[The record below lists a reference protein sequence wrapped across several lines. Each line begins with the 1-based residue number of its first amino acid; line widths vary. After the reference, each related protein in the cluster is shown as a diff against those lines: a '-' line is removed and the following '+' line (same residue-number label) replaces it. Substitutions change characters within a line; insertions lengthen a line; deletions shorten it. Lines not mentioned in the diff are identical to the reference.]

1 MTTADLILHWHLDE
15 VLAEDGV
22 VDASDN
28 HLNGTPEG
36 APKSLPDERFGSCL
50 ALDGAADA
58 LTLAQTPR
66 LALPTGYTAEA
77 WVNPG
82 HFPADRA
89 GIVATTAQVFALTLA
104 ADGSVVHTAAGAAG
118 ATTATAP
125 PGSVPSGTWTHIAA
139 TSDGQALR
147 TYINGTLVT
156 ERPLPTG
163 TASGPAADGLVV
175 GHSAQNTAGHYD
187 GRLVHIRVYDGPLAE
202 ADIRLD
208 MAEDEAELAAF
219 VRGHPVDFDLADQDQ
234 HPVLY
239 IDDGPAGRPMTLTV
253 TNSSRQEITLRPLTG
268 RVSADNHHLALRFR
282 PQTLATTPEPE
293 LNSPGWQLLR
303 APDLSTGGDTLYF
316 LCATPTPLRPGA
328 HFTLPLTGMNADGR
342 GGTRGT
348 RVELGY
354 QQLSF
359 TGETDELTGSRLQF
373 LDVINHLGRSDPPLR
388 AAFSGGN
395 RVLSDGVTPNTLRL
409 RIASPSHDQPIT
421 LTGTGD
427 GADGASAIVVAL
439 DVEHAG
445 ESEDW
450 DLLTAGAAPAVS
462 LSVTGS
468 SDATTLP
475 LTAFPQPL
483 REIGAQSLQW
493 KLTASRTVTVPPT
506 GWLELTLTGIVTPAS
521 LGQSQV
527 YVNFV
532 NVPGYADA
540 STAVT
545 VEKSPL
551 LFAGQRAGLGTT
563 TPQAKFQI
571 IDAPGPPYTGSLILG
586 PTDGTDSN
594 LRMGYDTTYSWI
606 QSHGLKPLAL
616 NPIGNNVGIGTTS
629 PSPGN
634 ALTVAADSGHL
645 QLRRD
650 NVNAP
655 AGNLLFLELFQAQS
669 TTQTNP
675 SIRFHQSN
683 NFWHRIEARPGGF
696 HLKTGDLTSDALVDL
711 YASTVYA
718 QQLNLDGL
726 LLRLHDAEVINQL
739 SSGELQVELYDFPHS
754 RSGGTWTLR
763 LVGQ

>member
-15 VLAEDGV
+15 VLAADGV
-22 VDASDN
+22 IDASDN

-58 LTLAQTPR
+58 LTLGRTPR
-66 LALPTGYTAEA
+66 LTLTTGYTVEA
-77 WVNPG
+77 WINPG
-82 HFPADRA
+82 HFPATRA
-89 GIVATTAQVFALTLA
+89 GIAATGAQVFSLALA
-104 ADGSVVHTAAGAAG
+104 ADGSVDHVSAAGAA
-118 ATTATAP
+118 TATAP
-125 PGSVPSGTWTHIAA
+125 PGSVPPGAWTHLAA
-139 TSDGQALR
+139 TSDGQAVR

-163 TASGPAADGLVV
+163 TAPGPAADALVV
-175 GHSAQNTAGHYD
+175 GRFAQSPSGYYD
-187 GRLVHIRVYDGPLAE
+187 GRLVHVRLYDGPLTAAE
-202 ADIRLD
+202 IRLD

-219 VRGHPVDFDLADQDQ
+219 VRSHPVDFELADQDQ
-234 HPVLY
+234 HPVLF
-239 IDDGPAGRPMTLTV
+239 IDDGPSGRPMTLTV
-253 TNSSRQEITLRPLTG
+253 TNTSRQEFTFRPLTG
-268 RVSADNHHLALRFR
+268 PVSAGNHHLALRFR
-282 PQTLATTPEPE
+282 PQTLAATPEPA
-293 LNSPGWQLLR
+293 LTAPGWQLLR
-303 APDLSTGGDTLYF
+303 GPDMGTGGDTLYF
-316 LCATPTPLRPGA
+316 LCTAPAPLGPGA
-328 HFTLPLTGMNADGR
+328 SLTLPLTGMNADGR

-359 TGETDELTGSRLQF
+359 SGETDELSGSRLQF
-373 LDVINHLGRSDPPLR
+373 LDIVNHRGRTDIPLR
-388 AAFSGGN
+388 AGFSGGN
-395 RVLSDGVTPNTLRL
+395 RVLSDGSTLNTLRL
-409 RIASPSHDQPIT
+409 RVANASHDEPIT

-427 GADGASAIVVAL
+427 GVDGASAIVVAL

-445 ESEDW
+445 ESDDW
-450 DLLTAGAAPAVS
+450 ALLTAGAAPAATLAVHG
-462 LSVTGS
+462 T
-468 SDATTLP
+468 SDAVALP
-475 LTAFPQPL
+475 LAVFPQPL

-506 GWLELTLTGIVTPAS
+506 GWLELSLGGLVAPAS

-527 YVNFV
+527 QVSYV
-532 NVPGYADA
+532 NVPGYADT

-563 TPQAKFQI
+563 APQAKLQLV
-571 IDAPGPPYTGSLILG
+571 DAPGAPDTGCLILG
-586 PTDGTDSN
+586 PTDGYNSN
-594 LRMGYDTTYSWI
+594 LRMGYNTAYSWI

-616 NPIGNNVGIGTTS
+616 NPIGNNVGIGTTT
-629 PSPGN
+629 PPN
-634 ALTVAADSGHL
+634 PLTVSAASAHL

-650 NVNAP
+650 IVNAP

-669 TTQTNP
+669 TTQTNL

-683 NFWHRIEARPGGF
+683 NYWHRIEARPEGF
-696 HLKTGDLTSDALVDL
+696 HLKTGDLTSDVLVDL
-711 YASTVYA
+711 YTSTVYA

-726 LLRLHDAEVINQL
+726 LLRLHDAEVLNQL
-739 SSGELQVELYDFPHS
+739 SSGELQVELDDIPNG

-763 LVGQ
+763 LVAS

>member
-1 MTTADLILHWHLDE
+1 MTTADIVLHWHLDE

-58 LTLAQTPR
+58 LTLAPTPR
-66 LALPTGYTAEA
+66 LALLSGYTVEA
-77 WVNPG
+77 WINPG

-89 GIVATTAQVFALTLA
+89 GIAATTARVFTLTLA
-104 ADGSVVHTAAGAAG
+104 ADGSVDHTAGGAD
-118 ATTATAP
+118 ATAP
-125 PGSVPSGTWTHIAA
+125 AGSVPPGTWTHLAA

-147 TYINGTLVT
+147 TYVNGTLAA
-156 ERPLPTG
+156 ERPLPIG

-175 GHSAQNTAGHYD
+175 GRSPQDATGHYD
-187 GRLVHIRVYDGPLAE
+187 GRLAHVRVYDGPLGE

-219 VRGHPVDFDLADQDQ
+219 VRSHPVDFDLADQDQ
-234 HPVLY
+234 HPVLF

-253 TNSSRQEITLRPLTG
+253 TNTARQEIALRPLTG
-268 RVSADNHHLALRFR
+268 PVSTTNHHLALRFR
-282 PQTLATTPEPE
+282 PQTLAATPEPV
-293 LNSPGWQLLR
+293 LNAPGWQLLR
-303 APDLSTGGDTLYF
+303 APDPSTGGDTLYF
-316 LCATPTPLRPGA
+316 LCTAPTPLRPGA
-328 HFTLPLTGMNADGR
+328 HLTLPLTGMNADGR

-354 QQLSF
+354 QQMTF
-359 TGETDELTGSRLQF
+359 TGEIDELTGSRLQF
-373 LDVINHLGRSDPPLR
+373 LDIVNHLGRTDIPLR

-395 RVLSDGVTPNTLRL
+395 RVLSDGSTPNTLRL
-409 RIASPSHDQPIT
+409 RIANASHDQPLT
-421 LTGTGD
+421 LVGTGDSGD
-427 GADGASAIVVAL
+427 GADGATSVVVSL

-445 ESEDW
+445 ESTDW
-450 DLLTAGAAPAVS
+450 ALLTAGAAPAAS
-462 LSVTGS
+462 LAVTGT
-468 SDATTLP
+468 SDPAALP
-475 LTAFPQPL
+475 VTAFPQPL

-506 GWLELTLTGIVTPAS
+506 GWIELSLTGLVVPAS

-527 YVNFV
+527 YVAYV
-532 NVPGYADA
+532 NVPGYADSSA
-540 STAVT
+540 SAT

-563 TPQAKFQI
+563 TPQAKLQI
-571 IDAPGPPYTGSLILG
+571 IDTPGPANTGSLVLG

-594 LRMGYDTTYSWI
+594 LRLGYDTTYSWI

-616 NPIGNNVGIGTTS
+616 NPIGNNVGVGTTS
-629 PSPGN
+629 PGSP
-634 ALTVAADSGHL
+634 LTVAAASAHL

-650 NVNAP
+650 LVNQP

-675 SIRFHQSN
+675 SIRFHQWN
-683 NFWHRIEARPGGF
+683 NFWHRIEARPEGF

-711 YASTVYA
+711 YTSTVYA
-718 QQLNLDGL
+718 KQLDLDGL
-726 LLRLHDAEVINQL
+726 LLRQHDAEVLNQL
-739 SSGELQVELYDFPHS
+739 SSGELLVELYDVPHS

>member
-58 LTLAQTPR
+58 LTLAATPR
-66 LALPTGYTAEA
+66 LALPAGYTVEA
-77 WVNPG
+77 WINPG
-82 HFPADRA
+82 HFPANVA
-89 GIVATTAQVFALTLA
+89 GIAATSAQVFALALA
-104 ADGSVVHTAAGAAG
+104 ADGSVDHVSAAGAA
-118 ATTATAP
+118 TVTAP
-125 PGSVPSGTWTHIAA
+125 PGSVPPGVWTHVAA
-139 TSDGQALR
+139 TSDGQAAR
-147 TYINGTLVT
+147 TYINGTLVA
-156 ERPLPTG
+156 ERPLPT
-163 TASGPAADGLVV
+163 
-175 GHSAQNTAGHYD
+175 TAGAGPTADALVAGRLVQGPTGYYD
-187 GRLVHIRVYDGPLAE
+187 GRLVHIRLYDGPLTE
-202 ADIRLD
+202 TEIGLD

-219 VRGHPVDFDLADQDQ
+219 VRSHPVDFELANVDQ

-239 IDDGPAGRPMTLTV
+239 IDDGLSGQPMTLTV
-253 TNSSRQEITLRPLTG
+253 SNTSRQEITLRPLTG
-268 RVSADNHHLALRFR
+268 PVSADNHHLALRFR
-282 PQTLATTPEPE
+282 PQTLAATPEPV
-293 LNSPGWQLLR
+293 LTAPGWQLLR
-303 APDLSTGGDTLYF
+303 APDISSGGDTLYF
-316 LCATPTPLRPGA
+316 LCTGPVPLRPGA
-328 HFTLPLTGMNADGR
+328 RLTLPLTGMNADGR

-354 QQLSF
+354 QQLTF

-373 LDVINHLGRSDPPLR
+373 LDIVNHLGRTDIPLH
-388 AAFSGGN
+388 AACSGGN
-395 RVLSDGVTPNTLRL
+395 RVLSDGSTPNTLRV
-409 RIASPSHDQPIT
+409 RIANASHDQPIT
-421 LTGTGD
+421 LTGTGDSAD

-445 ESEDW
+445 ESTDW
-450 DLLTAGAAPAVS
+450 ALLTAGAAPAAN
-462 LSVTGS
+462 LAVTGT
-468 SDATTLP
+468 SDTVALP
-475 LTAFPQPL
+475 VTAFPQPV

-493 KLTASRTVTVPPT
+493 KLTVPRTVSVPPT
-506 GWLELTLTGIVTPAS
+506 GWLELTLGGIVAPAS

-527 YVNFV
+527 YVNYV

-540 STAVT
+540 ATAVS

-563 TPQAKFQI
+563 TPQAKLQI
-571 IDAPGPPYTGSLILG
+571 IDAPDGPNSGSLILG
-586 PTDGTDSN
+586 PTDGTNSN
-594 LRMGYDTTYSWI
+594 LRMGYDTAYSWI
-606 QSHGLKPLAL
+606 QSHGIKPLAL
-616 NPIGNNVGIGTTS
+616 NPIGNNVGIGTTA
-629 PSPGN
+629 PPN
-634 ALTVAADSGHL
+634 PLTVAAASAHL

-650 NVNAP
+650 IVNAP

-683 NFWHRIEARPGGF
+683 SFWHRIEARPEGF

-718 QQLNLDGL
+718 QQLNLAGL
-726 LLRLHDAEVINQL
+726 LLRLHDAEVLNQL
-739 SSGELQVELYDFPHS
+739 SSGELQVELYDVPHS

>member
-15 VLAEDGV
+15 VLADDGV
-22 VDASDN
+22 IDASDN

-58 LTLAQTPR
+58 LTLARTPR
-66 LALPTGYTAEA
+66 LALTAGYTAEA
-77 WVNPG
+77 WINPG

-89 GIVATTAQVFALTLA
+89 GIAATTAQVFTLTLA
-104 ADGSVVHTAAGAAG
+104 ADGSVDHVSAAGAA
-118 ATTATAP
+118 TATAP
-125 PGSVPSGTWTHIAA
+125 PGSVPPGAWTHIAA
-139 TSDGQALR
+139 TSDGQVVR

-163 TASGPAADGLVV
+163 TAPGPAADALVV
-175 GHSAQNTAGHYD
+175 GRFAQGPSGHYD
-187 GRLVHIRVYDGPLAE
+187 GRLVHIRVYDGPLTEAE
-202 ADIRLD
+202 IRLD

-219 VRGHPVDFDLADQDQ
+219 VRGHPVDFELANQDQ
-234 HPVLY
+234 HPVLF
-239 IDDGPAGRPMTLTV
+239 IDDGLSGQPMTLTV
-253 TNSSRQEITLRPLTG
+253 SNTSRQEITLRPLTG
-268 RVSADNHHLALRFR
+268 PVSADNHHLALRFR
-282 PQTLATTPEPE
+282 AQTLAATPEPV
-293 LNSPGWQLLR
+293 LSAPGWQLLR
-303 APDLSTGGDTLYF
+303 SPDTSTGGDTLYF
-316 LCATPTPLRPGA
+316 LCTAPATLRPGA
-328 HFTLPLTGMNADGR
+328 RLTLPLTGMNADGR

-373 LDVINHLGRSDPPLR
+373 LDIVNHLGRTDIPLR

-395 RVLSDGVTPNTLRL
+395 RVLSDGSTPNTLRL
-409 RIASPSHDQPIT
+409 RIANASHDQPIT

-427 GADGASAIVVAL
+427 GADGASAVVVAL

-445 ESEDW
+445 ESTDW
-450 DLLTAGAAPAVS
+450 ALLTAGAAPAAT
-462 LSVTGS
+462 LAVTGT
-468 SDATTLP
+468 SDAVALP
-475 LTAFPQPL
+475 LGAFPQPV

-493 KLTASRTVTVPPT
+493 KLTTSRTVTVPPT
-506 GWLELTLTGIVTPAS
+506 GWLELSLGGIVAPAS

-527 YVNFV
+527 YVSYV

-551 LFAGQRAGLGTT
+551 LFAGRRAGLGTT
-563 TPQAKFQI
+563 TPQAKLQI

-586 PTDGTDSN
+586 PTDGTNSN

-606 QSHGLKPLAL
+606 QSHGIKPLAL

-629 PSPGN
+629 PPN
-634 ALTVAADSGHL
+634 PLTVSAASAHL

-650 NVNAP
+650 IVNAP

-675 SIRFHQSN
+675 SIRFHQWNS
-683 NFWHRIEARPGGF
+683 FWHRIEARPEGF

-711 YASTVYA
+711 YASTLFV
-718 QQLNLDGL
+718 QQLNLGGL
-726 LLRLHDAEVINQL
+726 LLRLHDAEVLNQL
-739 SSGELQVELYDFPHS
+739 SSGELEVELYDVPHS